1 MKSYVFLNEL
11 DFSVLLC
18 WNSTWGFYSTFYKRS
33 WADYHSNATEALF
46 FGVIFRK
53 IFIKDCDLIC
63 LSAIFLSALI
73 WEGTLSS
80 RFQLFGKAAN
90 HVSRPVSVISLQSLR
105 DEQHRW
111 SWFFFPFEN
120 NLYLLPAHTRRSQ
133 QWRCCLVTFLS
144 NKNQSCTERWE

>member
-1 MKSYVFLNEL
+1 MSWIFPCYCAETRREDFTRLSIKEVEL
-11 DFSVLLC
+11 ITTVTPLKP
-18 WNSTWGFYSTFYKRS
+18 Y
-33 WADYHSNATEALF
+33 F
-46 FGVIFRK
+46 FFVIFRK
-53 IFIKDCDLIC
+53 IKDCDLIC

-73 WEGTLSS
+73 GEGKSSS
-80 RFQLFGKAAN
+80 RFQLFGEAAN

-111 SWFFFPFEN
+111 SCFFFPCEN
-120 NLYLLPAHTRRSQ
+120 NLYLLPAHTRRGQ